1 MSNLSKSHTFLYYTT
16 KNARRQSIKKAGT
29 FFFQKHILLEKKIFS
44 FFLISIFKQED
55 SLMQIDRAA
64 LDKLL
69 AMNDRQLKS
78 IIQRLANESG
88 IDPSQFNIDPA
99 SIESIRS
106 ALRSATDEDLKQVA
120 EQYEANRRK
129 RG

>member
-1 MSNLSKSHTFLYYTT
+1 
-16 KNARRQSIKKAGT
+16 
-29 FFFQKHILLEKKIFS
+29 
-44 FFLISIFKQED
+44 
-55 SLMQIDRAA
+55 MQIDRTA

-69 AMNDRQLKS
+69 SMNDRQLKS

-88 IDPSQFNIDPA
+88 IDPAQFNIDPA

-106 ALRSATDEDLKQVA
+106 ALKSATDEDLKQIA